1 MKKLLLLLLVMNC
14 TLWNGGEQADT
25 IDKIK
30 PRLSGGGG
38 CYFEVKGTF
47 VEIIAPCD
55 AFNVGDPIIIV
66 KGKK

>member
-14 TLWNGGEQADT
+14 TLWNGSKQADT

-30 PRLSGGGG
+30 PRLNGG

-47 VEIIAPCD
+47 VEIVAPCD